1 MDQTIGEFE
10 ALMQRIRAG
19 CPDAARELFTRYG
32 DAVRRVVRRW
42 LRQPMRR
49 HYDSTDFEQSVWA
62 SFFHTSADRCFFP
75 TPDDLV
81 AFLSQVAYNKV
92 VDATRKR
99 LGSGQDARPQERSLD
114 EPRGPGS
121 ADPLVNDLPAPTH
134 TPSHHVMADER
145 WHKLTSNLPPGHVRI
160 LELLHAGHTQA
171 EIADRLNCDPKMIRR
186 LLGRL
191 SEIAFP
197 S

>member
-1 MDQTIGEFE
+1 MDQTRGEFADLMEQVKAGRPE
-10 ALMQRIRAG
+10 AAEQ
-19 CPDAARELFTRYG
+19 LFERYG
-32 DAVRRVVRRW
+32 PAVRRVVRRW
-42 LRQPMRR
+42 LQQPLRR
-49 HYDSTDFEQSVWA
+49 HFDSTDFEQSVWA
-62 SFFHTSADRCFFP
+62 SFFHTSAERYSFP

-99 LGSGQDARPQERSLD
+99 FGAGQDSRPQERSLD
-114 EPRGPGS
+114 EPLGPDS
-121 ADPLVNDLPAPTH
+121 KEPLVTELPAPIH
-134 TPSHHVMADER
+134 TPSQHLIADER
-145 WHKLTSNLPPGHVRI
+145 WRKLTSNLPPGHVRI
-160 LELLHAGHTQA
+160 LELLHAGCTQA